1 MIVNVDLESLV
12 DAVHRGVAGD
22 GHHIVGEEDFSCAA
36 RCVVV
41 VELDLD
47 DVAFFV
53 EVGLCGIE
61 SGQTFHFS
69 AVVCHVPDCHCACFD
84 CRIDAV
90 CIALCLYAVHLEG
103 HCLAFANGA
112 VKRHFSASCK

>member
-1 MIVNVDLESLV
+1 MLNADALRFLDRIFCVDSIYGKSVIINVDLENLV

-22 GHHIVGEEDFSCAA
+22 GHHIVSEEDFALAA

-69 AVVCHVPDCHCACFD
+69 AVVCHVPDCHCA
-84 CRIDAV
+84 
-90 CIALCLYAVHLEG
+90 
-103 HCLAFANGA
+103 
-112 VKRHFSASCK
+112 

>member
-12 DAVHRGVAGD
+12 DTVHRGVAGD
-22 GHHIVGEEDFSCAA
+22 GHHIVGEEDFSFAA

-69 AVVCHVPDCHCACFD
+69 SVVCLVPDCHCACLD

-90 CIALCLYAVHLEG
+90 FIALCLYAVNLEG
-103 HCLAFANGA
+103 HCLVFANGA
-112 VKRHFSASCK
+112 VCK